1 MKQLLMTAVLAVMTV
16 VAQAQDKERKTPEER
31 AKMRTAHM
39 TEELDLSADQ
49 AARVEAINLKYAGQ
63 GEVLR
68 KQREVERAEA
78 RKNGKALRDAHD
90 AEMKVVL
97 SPEQYA
103 NWQAKKESMKARRME
118 KRKAVRDRPSND
130 QGTR

>member
-1 MKQLLMTAVLAVMTV
+1 MKQLLMTAMLAVMTV

-31 AKMRTAHM
+31 AKMRTEHM
-39 TEELDLSADQ
+39 TEELGLSADQ

-63 GEVLR
+63 GEALR

-90 AEMKVVL
+90 AEMKDAL
-97 SPEQYA
+97 STEQYA
-103 NWQAKKESMKARRME
+103 KWQAKKEAMKARRME